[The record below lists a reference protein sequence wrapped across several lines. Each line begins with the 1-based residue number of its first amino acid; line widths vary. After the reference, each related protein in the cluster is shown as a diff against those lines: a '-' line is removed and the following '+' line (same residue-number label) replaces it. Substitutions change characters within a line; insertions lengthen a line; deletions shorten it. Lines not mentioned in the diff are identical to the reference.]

1 MSPES
6 IIAALLSGAA
16 GALGLGGGTV
26 FLMYL
31 AIKDVP
37 QLKAQGINLLF
48 FLPCALVSI
57 IFNSKKKLVRW
68 RVAIP
73 MALGGFLGAL
83 CGSWFANWI
92 GGAWMRKIFAVFL
105 IIIGLT
111 QLKNQKKQTRADN
124 TKEQHSL

>member
-1 MSPES
+1 MPFES
-6 IIAALLSGAA
+6 VIAALFSGAA

-26 FLMYL
+26 FLIYL

-57 IFNSKKKLVRW
+57 IFNSKKRLVRW

-73 MALGGFLGAL
+73 MALGGFVGAL
-83 CGSWFANWI
+83 CGSLLANQL
-92 GGAWMRKIFAVFL
+92 GGIWLRKLFAVFL
-105 IIIGLT
+105 ILIGLT
-111 QLKNQKKQTRADN
+111 QLKSKKTQKRAGDGA
-124 TKEQHSL
+124 KK

>member
-1 MSPES
+1 MNLET
-6 IIAALLSGAA
+6 ILATLLSGAA

-37 QLKAQGINLLF
+37 QLQAQGINLLF

-57 IFNSKKKLVRW
+57 FFNSKKKLVRW
-68 RVAIP
+68 KVALP

-83 CGSWFANWI
+83 CGSWLATLI
-92 GGAWMRKIFAVFL
+92 GADWMRKIFAVFL

-111 QLKNQKKQTRADN
+111 QLKNQKTQKRAGN
-124 TKEQHSL
+124 IKE